1 MNVVNLTVH
10 SFDLTP
16 PPADFIPR
24 LQSHMQH
31 HSAWSE
37 SLPVQQA
44 DECRR
49 FQFTHSRLPSP
60 PPICDPRRR
69 SLQAAAGSFNGY
81 TLLASESNVAYN
93 LIDTRNAFTTRSLD
107 PAHRDTVLSGLL
119 LHVVRKPSTEMLLA
133 AGGINVQSDS
143 VAQICASA
151 PRFRGLISACTI
163 DAGVFGNTTASGT
176 LLGGI
181 GSDPVFNR
189 CDLAC
194 PCVLDG
200 ALDALW
206 GGGYA
211 LSLHLNFNAMYTGI
225 YALCDIAELLHKTMH
240 TFNPDID
247 DCLPNCLLPPVS
259 PP

>member
-24 LQSHMQH
+24 VQSHMQH

-44 DECRR
+44 DECRS

-81 TLLASESNVAYN
+81 TLLASESYVAYN
-93 LIDTRNAFTTRSLD
+93 LIDTRNAFTTKSLD
-107 PAHRDTVLSGLL
+107 PAHRDTVLSGLF

-151 PRFRGLISACTI
+151 QRFRGLISACTI

-200 ALDALW
+200 ALGALW
-206 GGGYA
+206 VGSMPSVYICI
-211 LSLHLNFNAMYTGI
+211 FNVLQVPVSM
-225 YALCDIAELLHKTMH
+225 LCDIAEFLHKLTDAH
-240 TFNPDID
+240 LQSNH
-247 DCLPNCLLPPVS
+247 
-259 PP
+259 